1 MIFGDK
7 CSKAVTI
14 TSSTGYESE
23 CEKLLGITFDE
34 KLSFRKHLEELCK
47 KANRKLHELARLSIY
62 FDPMKLEN
70 LAKSF
75 IKSHFIYYPLVW
87 MFHDRVMNSKLNF
100 FQERALLLVCKGS
113 ETDCEKLMKKT
124 LATYQHNLQLLMIE
138 IYKMKHYLNL
148 TFMSD
153 VFTDRNNQY
162 NLRNENHLQ
171 LPVAKT
177 TTYGQENV

>member
-1 MIFGDK
+1 
-7 CSKAVTI
+7 
-14 TSSTGYESE
+14 
-23 CEKLLGITFDE
+23 
-34 KLSFRKHLEELCK
+34 
-47 KANRKLHELARLSIY
+47 
-62 FDPMKLEN
+62 
-70 LAKSF
+70 
-75 IKSHFIYYPLVW
+75 

-100 FQERALLLVCKGS
+100 IQERALLLACKFS
-113 ETDCEKLMKKT
+113 ETDCEKLMNKT

-153 VFTDRNNQY
+153 VFTERNNQY
-162 NLRNENHLQ
+162 NLRNENHFQ